1 MNDRNQNPPSFQES
15 SSPRIVLDTNAVLMP
30 VISPRNRHRWLR
42 EFWHA
47 GRITPLVSAYTET
60 EFQRKLRSPELQ
72 VPAELIPELARDY
85 LEFCTVVVVPD
96 PPPETPHCRDPKDQP
111 FLQLAYYANADYLV
125 ARDRDLLVLKD
136 ESAVPIIEPDALLE
150 ILKGDFR

>member
-1 MNDRNQNPPSFQES
+1 MNNRNENPLNFQES
-15 SSPRIVLDTNAVLMP
+15 RSPRIVLDTSAVLMP
-30 VISPRNRHRWLR
+30 VTRPGSQHRWLR

-47 GRITPLVSAYTET
+47 GRITPLVSADTET
-60 EFQRKLRSPELQ
+60 EFQRKLRSPELR

-96 PPPETPHCRDPKDQP
+96 PPPETPYCRDPKDQP

-136 ESAVPIIEPDALLE
+136 ESAIPIIDPDALLE
-150 ILKGDFR
+150 ILMRDFR